1 MPWAQSNSSGV
12 PYPQALLCVLLI
24 GSGLVFALRGPVR
37 AIRDTSINDLVSPYA
52 QAVAWVHGVDPYSAD
67 SLLTFWPKQ
76 GISYHPDPHQIKD
89 RSLLLKHG
97 IPRAYPLTCFVI
109 LAPFTALS
117 WPLFK
122 SLSVLLT
129 VIFFMAAVR
138 CLISI
143 TRSRMKA
150 GLALTISALLLAPF
164 QTGIATCNLAIIAV
178 ELAIIAIWA
187 DLAKK
192 QFVAGILIALCIALK
207 PQIGAG
213 LFIYYLVRR
222 NWRTSGTALVATILI
237 ACLGVVRLNQAHTE
251 WIANYVTDNRAL
263 VSTGVLGDF
272 TDKNPTRFGLVNLQ
286 VAVFPVFRNREET
299 NISVLALCSILVA
312 AWFFLMRKPSGSSN
326 SLLPVSVISVLSL
339 IPIYHR
345 FYDAALLI
353 IPISYL
359 LNNLNKKSD
368 KPTLIALASSAFFI
382 VPGGSLLYVL
392 RDRGVIPIRL
402 TVQGWWNSLVMAHAA
417 WCLFFLAGTLL
428 YLMAMDISRRPM
440 DVVPNSH

>member
-178 ELAIIAIWA
+178 EL
-187 DLAKK
+187 
-192 QFVAGILIALCIALK
+192 
-207 PQIGAG
+207 GAG